1 MPSKK
6 VFVVDAEHMEDLM
19 QEHAEHTLQNI
30 LDITKS
36 HGACYLRFTK
46 DDGMEIINPKYN
58 VRINGAISDA

>member
-6 VFVVDAEHMEDLM
+6 VFVVDAEQMEELM
-19 QEHAEHTLQNI
+19 HEHAENTLQSI

-36 HGACYLRFTK
+36 CGVCYLRFTR

-58 VRINGAISDA
+58 VRITGAIADA